1 MVEGEGEPD
10 SETRITVLER
20 GEHWW
25 RYALAPRTGRK
36 HQLRVHMA
44 ALGAPIANDRW
55 YPVLC
60 DRQSDTDAQ
69 PLQLLA
75 RSLAFVDPPDGRDR
89 KSVVK
94 GKRVSVRVDL
104 VGCVIINKKK

>member
-44 ALGAPIANDRW
+44 ALGAPIANDHW
-55 YPVLC
+55 HPVLC
-60 DRQSDTDAQ
+60 HRQSDHDAQ
-69 PLQLLA
+69 PLQSMAISLDFVAPPSGGRTQFASLLRLSSPA
-75 RSLAFVDPPDGRDR
+75 HM
-89 KSVVK
+89 
-94 GKRVSVRVDL
+94 
-104 VGCVIINKKK
+104 C